1 MTGPQLRAILIL
13 PANVLGTIPLGLLWW
28 EGGLPPRLASPGAAL
43 VAGACFAVGVGLMAT
58 TIRLFHEQGRGSLAP
73 WSPTRE
79 LVVRG
84 PYRHV
89 RNPMISGVLFN
100 LAGEALALGSS
111 AIGVWFGI
119 FFLANAVYI
128 PLSEEPGLEERFGDA
143 YRAYRA
149 HVPRWVPRLRPW
161 PPGPIPPGTAA

>member
-1 MTGPQLRAILIL
+1 
-13 PANVLGTIPLGLLWW
+13 
-28 EGGLPPRLASPGAAL
+28 
-43 VAGACFAVGVGLMAT
+43 MAT

>member
-1 MTGPQLRAILIL
+1 
-13 PANVLGTIPLGLLWW
+13 
-28 EGGLPPRLASPGAAL
+28 
-43 VAGACFAVGVGLMAT
+43 
-58 TIRLFHEQGRGSLAP
+58 
-73 WSPTRE
+73 
-79 LVVRG
+79 
-84 PYRHV
+84 
-89 RNPMISGVLFN
+89 MISGVLFN